1 MEQVQPSAAP
11 VRLCARADALPNRQR
26 LQTRLHL
33 GLRHNSL
40 LRPDWRPDLDVR
52 AFHDGGLRPG

>member
-1 MEQVQPSAAP
+1 MEQVQPSAAS
-11 VRLCARADALPNRQR
+11 VCLRAGADAVPDRQR
-26 LQTRLHL
+26 LQARLHL